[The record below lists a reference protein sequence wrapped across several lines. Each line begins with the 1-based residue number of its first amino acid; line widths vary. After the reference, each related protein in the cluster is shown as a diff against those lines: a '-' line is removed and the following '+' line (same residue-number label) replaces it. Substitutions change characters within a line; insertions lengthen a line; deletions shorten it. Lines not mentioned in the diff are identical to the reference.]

1 MTCRPIIMI
10 GCLLQC
16 GTLALASRMIWL
28 LWLLWMLSLLLALLL
43 ALLFVVVVVW
53 LLVLLLPS
61 QKPRIIFAPMSE
73 PLLLQLGTTHTC
85 STGSSLKI
93 HTTQSANW
101 HFWFCDDGD
110 SREMR
115 TFYATLDSIA
125 LTTGTVLKHL
135 ATSRDAS
142 YV

>member
-1 MTCRPIIMI
+1 MI

-28 LWLLWMLSLLLALLL
+28 LWLLSLLLALLL

-73 PLLLQLGTTHTC
+73 PLLLQL
-85 STGSSLKI
+85 
-93 HTTQSANW
+93 
-101 HFWFCDDGD
+101 D
-110 SREMR
+110 SYWE
-115 TFYATLDSIA
+115 LPEDSHDSIGRSA
-125 LTTGTVLKHL
+125 LFALRRWRQQRNEDILCHPRLGRADYRYCT
-135 ATSRDAS
+135 
-142 YV
+142 